1 MHGRNADPGVWGTM
15 KSTFKQSGY
24 SDSELFGWGYDSS
37 RSTNEVLARQFSAY
51 VADVLHQTG
60 AAQVDIVAHSQG
72 GLPTRWFLRFG
83 GGTSVVR
90 DWVSLGGPNHGTN
103 LAWAC
108 ALWDQ
113 GCRDMTPGSYVES
126 HLAAGN
132 QTPGP
137 TRYATFASHCDEFI
151 LPNSS
156 VPLPGPPI
164 PTQAAWLTTTSSPT
178 RRPHKASWRSCG
190 SEPWPSSLS
199 SAVLTT
205 GCPQNRSGDT
215 GGAAIFRCPSGDQRS
230 LRMWSGMSRWTI
242 HPIEV
247 WSTHYSER

>member
-1 MHGRNADPGVWGTM
+1 MRRSTAAGLTAFASGVAFLCSALLTGPPAQAAPAPQADRIPVIFVHGRNADPGVWGTM

-156 VPLPGPPI
+156 VPLPG
-164 PTQAAWLTTTSSPT
+164 AANSDAGCLAHNDLLTD
-178 RRPHKASWRSCG
+178 
-190 SEPWPSSLS
+190 PST
-199 SAVLTT
+199 AQGVL
-205 GCPQNRSGDT
+205 
-215 GGAAIFRCPSGDQRS
+215 AF
-230 LRMWSGMSRWTI
+230 LRQ
-242 HPIEV
+242 
-247 WSTHYSER
+247 